1 MALPSLPSDLSVIN
15 GVTTRYTYDAAGR
28 LVREGSKTYRYGYLD
43 KVMSVTDGDTTRT
56 FTYHAD
62 GQLARAT
69 YAPGHSPAS
78 ETFEWDGLALVQRGD
93 EEFVNGPL
101 SRSCIPRA

>member
-1 MALPSLPSDLSVIN
+1 MSKR
-15 GVTTRYTYDAAGR
+15 RYNPTLR
-28 LVREGSKTYRYGYLD
+28 RYCLFRW
-43 KVMSVTDGDTTRT
+43 VATNHLARST
-56 FTYHAD
+56 AD

-69 YAPGHSPAS
+69 YAPGHSPAAES
-78 ETFEWDGLALVQRGD
+78 FEWDGLALVQRGD